1 MPENTASLLSRPC
14 GSRPRLTAPQAVQ
27 AAQAVRSPAT
37 TAFGAGQAA
46 PGLRPLRLASHLA
59 LCLALRLAALRMT
72 IERLA
77 LRRQR
82 HGLRP
87 GGMVAPCAGTPVGDL
102 PAFPGALRAGVVVAP
117 PAPSAGHPRALPDA
131 PGARPVL
138 RARNSF
144 LHDEKPAMSP
154 RRLRPRRALLACLA
168 LAGGA
173 LLASTAPA
181 ADARPAKPI
190 QLVIPHPPGGS
201 PAKAET
207 TGDSGPAR
215 RQRRPVGPAAGRATA
230 AATRPA
236 GGARIQTRR
245 RRHAGLA
252 LRGTRQTRRLHAA
265 DGAGRPCDQRQPLPQ
280 AALRHA
286 QGLRARV
293 AAGQPADGRR

>member
-117 PAPSAGHPRALPDA
+117 LAPSVGPLRAPPDDPRPPPRPRAPNSLPPHPFLPRQKPPHSPSPFAAA
-131 PGARPVL
+131 PRPAGLPGPGRRRPARIDRPC
-138 RARNSF
+138 R
-144 LHDEKPAMSP
+144 
-154 RRLRPRRALLACLA
+154 RRLARQ
-168 LAGGA
+168 
-173 LLASTAPA
+173 
-181 ADARPAKPI
+181 AD
-190 QLVIPHPPGGS
+190 
-201 PAKAET
+201 T
-207 TGDSGPAR
+207 TGDS
-215 RQRRPVGPAAGRATA
+215 
-230 AATRPA
+230 
-236 GGARIQTRR
+236 
-245 RRHAGLA
+245 
-252 LRGTRQTRRLHAA
+252 
-265 DGAGRPCDQRQPLPQ
+265 
-280 AALRHA
+280 
-286 QGLRARV
+286 
-293 AAGQPADGRR
+293 